1 MTDFVST
8 ATMRNDSGKLVYMR
22 SKREA
27 SDTDTQAR
35 KAATRY
41 WNGIADARDW
51 ELDTVY
57 CVRRGSC
64 GFVVS
69 ERRMDRRDWTRYLAP
84 ESPSPQ
90 VKICVDELGGQA
102 PTQPP
107 PETMTINGWIYQ
119 RGAFVGGEL

>member
-1 MTDFVST
+1 MTEFVST

-41 WNGIADARDW
+41 WNGIADARGW
-51 ELDTVY
+51 ELDRVY

-84 ESPSPQ
+84 ETPTAQ
-90 VKICVDELGGQA
+90 VQVCIEELGGEP

-119 RGAFVGGEL
+119 RGEFLGEV